1 MTMTEVKKENDGSI
15 SIHQTD
21 EENKKWHEEFY
32 ARQERKKKGFKE
44 SVKPQI
50 MKILKDMK
58 IDRVEIYYSGSGDD
72 GSMEDATFY
81 VGKDTINLNEKHIVD
96 IGERKYWCHTDHT
109 YKYTTDPMD
118 LKDYIEEMAYDYL
131 EAFHGGWEINEGQ
144 SGNII
149 FDVVQDKISHDYVCY
164 VEHSEVEEI

>member
-1 MTMTEVKKENDGSI
+1 MTEFKKENDGSI
-15 SIHQTD
+15 SIHQTE

-32 ARQERKKKGFKE
+32 ARQERKKSGYKE
-44 SVKPQI
+44 SIKPQV
-50 MKILKDMK
+50 MKILKDFK
-58 IDRVEIYYSGSGDD
+58 IDQVKIYYSGGGDD
-72 GSMEDATFY
+72 GSIEDVDFY
-81 VGKDTINLNEKHIVD
+81 VGENTINLNENHIVD

-109 YKYTTDPMD
+109 YKFTTDPMD

-149 FDVVQDKISHDYVCY
+149 FDVVKNKISHDYVTY
-164 VEHSEVEEI
+164 VEHSEEEEI

>member
-1 MTMTEVKKENDGSI
+1 MTEYKKENDGSI

-32 ARQERKKKGFKE
+32 ARQERKKKDFKE

-50 MKILKDMK
+50 IKILKDME

-109 YKYTTDPMD
+109 YKFTTDPMD

-149 FDVVQDKISHDYVCY
+149 FDVVQDKISHDYVTY